1 MPLLPPPP
9 AISLEQFKEVIK
21 NGKTTMREI
30 DPAFAKWVD
39 DSKVTE
45 KWQLM
50 TIIVGITGLLFIF
63 FCIAIN
69 VLRNS

>member
-1 MPLLPPPP
+1 
-9 AISLEQFKEVIK
+9 
-21 NGKTTMREI
+21 MREI

-45 KWQLM
+45 KWQLI